1 MRVGIIGA
9 GAIATYLLEEEKNHP
24 YDVVSVFVRDIEK
37 YAHLESEYDVTLYDD
52 VTTFLQSPIDMVIE
66 AATVEVV
73 KDHLLE
79 ILQVKD
85 AMIISIGALVDDV
98 FVEKAQAIA
107 AANKHQLYLPSG
119 AIGGLDLVKNVLVT
133 NTVEEVTLTTRK
145 PAHTLVEGGRIAD
158 EEIIFD
164 GSAKSAIAK
173 YPRNMNVSITLS
185 LAGIGFE
192 RTRVKLIAD
201 PKIEKNIH
209 VINIVGAFG
218 EADFT
223 IANNPLP
230 TNPHSSYLAAIS
242 IIGTLTSVHH
252 TIKIG

>member
-24 YDVVSVFVRDIEK
+24 YEIVSVFVRDMEK

-52 VTTFLQSPIDMVIE
+52 LARFLQSPIDIVIE

-73 KDHLLE
+73 KDNLLE
-79 ILQVKD
+79 ILQAKD
-85 AMIISIGALVDDV
+85 AIIISIGALVDDA
-98 FVEKAQAIA
+98 FIEKAQDIA
-107 AANKHQLYLPSG
+107 AKNKHQLYLPSG
-119 AIGGLDLVKNVLVT
+119 AIGGLDLVKNVFAT

-145 PAHTLVEGGRIAD
+145 PAHTLLEGNLTK
-158 EEIIFD
+158 EEVIFD
-164 GSAKSAIAK
+164 GSAKAAIDK
-173 YPRNMNVSITLS
+173 YPRNMNVSIALS

-192 RTRVKLIAD
+192 QTRVKLIAD
-201 PKIEKNIH
+201 PSIDKNIH
-209 VINIVGAFG
+209 SINISGAFG

-242 IIGTLTSVHH
+242 IIGTLTSMDR

>member
-24 YDVVSVFVRDIEK
+24 YDVVSVFVRDMEK
-37 YAHLESEYDVTLYDD
+37 YAYLESEYDVTLYDNLPS
-52 VTTFLQSPIDMVIE
+52 FLQSPIDLVIE

-73 KDHLLE
+73 KDNLLE
-79 ILQVKD
+79 ILQAKD
-85 AMIISIGALVDDV
+85 ALIISIGALVEDV
-98 FVEKAQAIA
+98 FVEKIQDIA
-107 AANKHQLYLPSG
+107 AENKHQLYLPSG
-119 AIGGLDLVKNVLVT
+119 AIGGLDLVKNVFAT
-133 NTVEEVTLTTRK
+133 NTVEEVTLTTKK
-145 PAHTLVEGGRIAD
+145 PAHTLVD
-158 EEIIFD
+158 ETLTKEEVIFD
-164 GSAKSAIAK
+164 GSAKAAIAK
-173 YPRNMNVSITLS
+173 YPRNMNVSIALS

-201 PKIEKNIH
+201 PSIDKNIH
-209 VINIVGAFG
+209 SINIGGAFG

-242 IIGTLTSVHH
+242 IIGTLTSMDR
-252 TIKIG
+252 TIQIG